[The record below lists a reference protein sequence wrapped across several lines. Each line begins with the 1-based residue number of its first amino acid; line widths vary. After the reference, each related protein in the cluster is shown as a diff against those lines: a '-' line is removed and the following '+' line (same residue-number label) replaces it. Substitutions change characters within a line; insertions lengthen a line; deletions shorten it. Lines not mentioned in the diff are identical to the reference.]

1 MSGWWFQ
8 IFVILIPIWGND
20 PIWLI
25 FFKWVKATNQMYFY
39 LVVGIK
45 SHLKSMMFWRVQVQ
59 TFCSNPKGPSFSPTF
74 FSQPLPP
81 LFPCSP
87 TFMWC
92 FEGISFLVF
101 TPHILGGNEPIFGQ
115 HLNTFQCWNSPP
127 SLGFLFKAPEVFTKT
142 RGALNPHCRCA
153 VCAFEEPSSP
163 TEPIG
168 AASIPSSEEPK
179 AEFHCLSLGFL

>member
-1 MSGWWFQ
+1 
-8 IFVILIPIWGND
+8 
-20 PIWLI
+20 
-25 FFKWVKATNQMYFY
+25 MYFY

-45 SHLKSMMFWRVQVQ
+45 SHLKSMMFWQFPQWVLFVQTRRVQL
-59 TFCSNPKGPSFSPTF
+59 SPQLF

-142 RGALNPHCRCA
+142 RGALNPHCRWRRLC
-153 VCAFEEPSSP
+153 VW
-163 TEPIG
+163 G
-168 AASIPSSEEPK
+168 AELSDWADWGRLDSFKRRAKGGISLL
-179 AEFHCLSLGFL
+179 EF